1 LNRILRTG
9 LVLASAAVLPLILV
23 CNKTPRGDAPATP
36 PAPSGTSNGC
46 INARHEFIA
55 STTDPDE
62 DSVCLRFH
70 WGDGDTSAW
79 SRWVASGK
87 EATMSHSW
95 TSAGAYEVRAQA
107 KDRPGL
113 ESGWSEPLTVAI
125 ALDAGEFLID
135 TNGTHSESSPAV
147 AFDGTNFLVVWT
159 DERNGDGLDIYGTR
173 VSPAGAVLDP
183 AGIAICAGPYNQD
196 CPAVAFDGTNF
207 LVVWGDGD
215 ICGAR
220 VTSTGAVLDPAG
232 IAICAGPYTQD
243 CPAVAFDGTNFL
255 VVWTDWRNDS
265 RDIYACRVSPAGTVL
280 DPAGIGICTSGDRQE
295 SPAVAFDGTNF
306 LVTWMDER
314 GGTRDIYG
322 CRVSPAGAVLDP
334 KGIGI
339 CTSGFRQ
346 ESPAVAFD
354 GTNFFVAWMDWRTIF
369 ADIYGARLRPDGTVA
384 DSADIA
390 ISTEPFDQNCPA
402 VAFDGA
408 NLLVVWQD
416 WSGDGWDICGCRVSP
431 AGTVFDEGLVVRQDG
446 HTENPALVRGLVGQ
460 MFMVRQG
467 WTGTVSGKTY
477 DACRIWGKVNPSP
490 QR

>member
-1 LNRILRTG
+1 MNRILRTG

-183 AGIAICAGPYNQD
+183 AGIAICAGPY
-196 CPAVAFDGTNF
+196 
-207 LVVWGDGD
+207 
-215 ICGAR
+215 
-220 VTSTGAVLDPAG
+220 
-232 IAICAGPYTQD
+232 TQD
-243 CPAVAFDGTNFL
+243 C
-255 VVWTDWRNDS
+255 
-265 RDIYACRVSPAGTVL
+265 
-280 DPAGIGICTSGDRQE
+280 
-295 SPAVAFDGTNF
+295 PAVAFDGTNF